1 MTELKEGQHNVPV
14 AVQLSSRS
22 SKKKELKVNRIVSLY
37 GKEHI
42 TNLLNHPCLYW
53 NKAKARVWT
62 KNGGLQSSTVVYQKR
77 ASGRKVL
84 KPEDLVKYK
93 MEKILSFALEPYTPA
108 ELAEGF
114 LRRQSHGHRL
124 LRRMAAYMRN
134 QARRYRILYPR
145 MPKDTQAAL
154 QSIADAQGPI
164 LYSLRLYIP
173 YKFFKRRESVW
184 QGHFLQSLNH
194 GKQIPPAIFLFFSL
208 PSQP

>member
-1 MTELKEGQHNVPV
+1 MPTSP
-14 AVQLSSRS
+14 
-22 SKKKELKVNRIVSLY
+22 Y
-37 GKEHI
+37 
-42 TNLLNHPCLYW
+42 P
-53 NKAKARVWT
+53 
-62 KNGGLQSSTVVYQKR
+62 KR
-77 ASGRKVL
+77 ASEHKVL
-84 KPEDLVKYK
+84 KPADLVKYK
-93 MEKILSFALEPYTPA
+93 MEKNLSFALEPYTPA

-114 LRRQSHGHRL
+114 LRRQNNGNRL

-134 QARRYRILYPR
+134 QARRYRLLYPR

-154 QSIADAQGPI
+154 QAIADAQALI

-208 PSQP
+208 PRQP